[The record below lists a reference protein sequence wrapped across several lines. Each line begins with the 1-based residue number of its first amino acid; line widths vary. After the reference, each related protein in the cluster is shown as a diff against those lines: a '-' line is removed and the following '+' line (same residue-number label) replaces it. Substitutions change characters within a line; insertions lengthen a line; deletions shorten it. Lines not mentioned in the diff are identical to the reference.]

1 MSTVE
6 EFILEGQL
14 NLDVV
19 KLELQLATICLNAL
33 AEGGKAES
41 GHVALDVIDEVHFL
55 GVQVPILSLE
65 LLVVKAYIGCSDDEV
80 DDIGL
85 VFGVDVVSLGDLNK
99 LRLEVYI

>member
-19 KLELQLATICLNAL
+19 KLELQLATIDLNAL
-33 AEGGKAES
+33 AEGGEAES

-55 GVQVPILSLE
+55 GV
-65 LLVVKAYIGCSDDEV
+65 
-80 DDIGL
+80 
-85 VFGVDVVSLGDLNK
+85 
-99 LRLEVYI
+99 